1 MRWLFIASGM
11 KVPSTRFRVLPYLP
25 FLRKAGHQ
33 CDLAFSWPEK
43 YDYHPL
49 LGWRISQFV
58 KRERRKW
65 QAWNASRIHYDA
77 ILLEREIFHDPSYD
91 IEMRFRKVTPRM
103 VLDVDDG
110 IFLNFPEKYE
120 VLAKSSDA
128 VLCGNNFLLDYT
140 RPLNANVQLLPT
152 CVELGHY
159 PVRDKARDG
168 SGNQV
173 TIGWIG
179 TTQNVA
185 FLEVCAEALRNLSR
199 RHSFRLLVVA
209 PQPDRLREIDL
220 SGVEIDFRKWS
231 PETEIGLLHQMDLGI
246 MPLPADQEWMKY
258 KCGLKLIQYLAVG
271 IPGVASPIGVNEAIL
286 SGNQVGLA
294 AQSSEQWE
302 VALETLLTDSA
313 RRLEMG
319 KLGRCL
325 VEKQYSIEGNWQ
337 LLERT
342 LQSQG

>member
-33 CDLAFSWPEK
+33 CDLALSWPEK
-43 YDYHPL
+43 YDYHPW

-65 QAWNASRIHYDA
+65 QAWNADRIHYDA

-128 VLCGNNFLLDYT
+128 VLCGNSFLLDYT
-140 RPLNANVQLLPT
+140 RPYNANVQLLPT

-159 PVRDKARDG
+159 PVRDAARDG
-168 SGNQV
+168 AGGRV

-185 FLEVCAEALRNLSR
+185 FLQVCAEALRNLSR

-209 PQPDRLREIDL
+209 PQADRLKDIDL
-220 SGVEIDFRKWS
+220 SGVDVDFHKWS
-231 PETEIGLLHQMDLGI
+231 PETEIGLLHHMDLGI
-246 MPLPADQEWMKY
+246 MPLPSDQEWMKY

-294 AQSSEQWE
+294 ARSSEQWE

-313 RRLEMG
+313 LRLEMG
-319 KLGRCL
+319 KMGRLL
-325 VEKQYSIEGNWQ
+325 VEKQYSVEGNWQ

-342 LQSQG
+342 LLPEG

>member
-33 CDLAFSWPEK
+33 CDLALSWPEK

-65 QAWNASRIHYDA
+65 QAWNAARIKYDA

-91 IEMRFRKVTPRM
+91 VEMRFREATPRL

-120 VLAKSSDA
+120 VLAKNSDA
-128 VLCGNNFLLDYT
+128 VLCGNSFLLEYT
-140 RPLNANVQLLPT
+140 RSYNANVQLLPT

-159 PVRDKARDG
+159 PVRAVARND
-168 SGNQV
+168 SGGRV

-185 FLEVCAEALRNLSR
+185 FLEVCAEALRKLAR

-209 PQPDRLREIDL
+209 PQADRLREIDL
-220 SGVEIDFRKWS
+220 SGVEVDFRKWS
-231 PETEIGLLHQMDLGI
+231 PETEIGFLHEMDFGI
-246 MPLPADQEWMKY
+246 MPLPSDQEWMKY

-271 IPGVASPIGVNEAIL
+271 IPGVASPIGVNAAIL
-286 SGNQVGLA
+286 SDNQVGLA
-294 AQSSEQWE
+294 AQSTEQWE
-302 VALETLLTDSA
+302 DALETLLTDSVL
-313 RRLEMG
+313 RLEMG
-319 KLGRCL
+319 KAGRRL
-325 VEKQYSIEGNWQ
+325 VEKHYSIEGNWQ

-342 LQSQG
+342 LRAGG